1 MTKRIT
7 QIAPIFAF
15 LLPFSLL
22 ADQITLKNGDH
33 LSGTVQKLDGKNL
46 IIKSDLAGVITV
58 PFDAVTEITT
68 TAPLTIGLKDG
79 KSVVGPTKV
88 EGPKVD
94 VQTATAGP
102 VETQRDDVL
111 ALRNMEE
118 QKAYDEQVELYRHP
132 SLLQLWTGS
141 FNLGIGL
148 AQGNS
153 NTFNL
158 TTGFNAVRDTHKDK
172 TTLYFASIYTTGK
185 VTNTFCPTPG
195 NCFERD
201 VTQTTAN
208 SNHGG
213 VIYNRNLTEKLYVW
227 GQADFASDQFQEL
240 ELQVNPSAGFGWHA
254 IKTDTSYLDL
264 LGGGSFNQQYYTA
277 FDRSSAELVVGDE
290 YDKVWRKRTHVHQ
303 SLRFF
308 PNMSYLGQYRVNF
321 DLVASTAVNKL
332 LTLNATFSDR
342 YTSNPPPGTKDNDLI
357 LSAGIGLTFSK
368 LK

>member
-1 MTKRIT
+1 MTKRTIKLT
-7 QIAPIFAF
+7 LPTLVF
-15 LLPFSLL
+15 LFPFSTF

-46 IIKSDLAGVITV
+46 IFKSDLAGVVTV

-79 KSVVGPTKV
+79 KSVVGPTKL

-94 VQTATAGP
+94 VQTVSAGP
-102 VETQRDDVL
+102 VVTQRDDITT
-111 ALRNMEE
+111 LRNMDE

-132 SLLQLWTGS
+132 SLIQLWTGS
-141 FNLGIGL
+141 FNVGIGL

-172 TTLYFASIYTTGK
+172 IGLYFASIYGTGK
-185 VTNTFCPTPG
+185 TCPAAPLTGP
-195 NCFERD
+195 CT
-201 VTQTTAN
+201 TQTTAN

-213 VIYNRNLTEKLYVW
+213 IIYNRNLKPKLYIW
-227 GQADFASDQFQEL
+227 GQVDFASDQFQEL
-240 ELQVNPSAGFGWHA
+240 EFQVNPSLGFGWHA
-254 IKTDTSYLDL
+254 IKTDTSFLDI
-264 LGGGSFNQQYYTA
+264 LGGGSFNQQYYTT
-277 FDRSSAELVVGDE
+277 FNRSSAELVVGDE
-290 YDKVWRKRTHVHQ
+290 YDKVWHKRSHFHE

-308 PNMSYLGQYRVNF
+308 PNMSYLGQYRINL
-321 DLVASTAVNKL
+321 DLVASTAVSKL

-357 LSAGIGLTFSK
+357 LSAGVGVTFSK

>member
-1 MTKRIT
+1 MTKRT
-7 QIAPIFAF
+7 TKFATTI
-15 LLPFSLL
+15 LSLMLPFSLL

-46 IIKSDLAGVITV
+46 IFKSDLAGVITV
-58 PFDAVTEITT
+58 PFDAVTEIKT

-79 KSVVGPTKV
+79 KSVVGPATL

-94 VQTATAGP
+94 VQTASAGP
-102 VETQRDDVL
+102 VETQRDDITT
-111 ALRNMEE
+111 LRNIEE
-118 QKAYDEQVELYRHP
+118 QKAYDDQVELYRHP
-132 SLLQLWTGS
+132 SLIQLWTGS

-172 TTLYFASIYTTGK
+172 TTLYFASIYSTGK
-185 VTNTFCPTPG
+185 SCPPAPETGP
-195 NCFERD
+195 CT
-201 VTQTTAN
+201 TQTTAN

-213 VIYNRNLTEKLYVW
+213 LIYNRNLKPKLYIW
-227 GQADFASDQFQEL
+227 GQADFASDEFQEL
-240 ELQVNPSAGFGWHA
+240 EFQVNPSLGFGYHV
-254 IKTDTSYLDL
+254 IKTDTSFLDI
-264 LGGGSFNQQYYTA
+264 LGGGSFNQQYYTM

-290 YDKVWRKRTHVHQ
+290 YDKVWHKRSHVHQ

-321 DLVASTAVNKL
+321 DLVGSTAVSKL
-332 LTLNATFSDR
+332 LTLNVTFSDR

-357 LSAGIGLTFSK
+357 LSAGIGVTFTK

>member
-1 MTKRIT
+1 MTKRNSK
-7 QIAPIFAF
+7 FAVTILGL

-46 IIKSDLAGVITV
+46 IFKSDLAGVITV

-79 KSVVGPTKV
+79 KSVVGPTKL

-94 VQTATAGP
+94 VQTAAAGP
-102 VETQRDDVL
+102 VETQRDDITT
-111 ALRNMEE
+111 LRDMEE
-118 QKAYDEQVELYRHP
+118 QKAYDDQVELYRHP
-132 SLLQLWTGS
+132 SLIQLWTGS
-141 FNLGIGL
+141 FSLGIGL

-172 TTLYFASIYTTGK
+172 TTLYFASIYSENKTCPEAPATGPCTTAS
-185 VTNTFCPTPG
+185 
-195 NCFERD
+195 
-201 VTQTTAN
+201 TAN

-213 VIYNRNLTEKLYVW
+213 VIYNRDLNPKLFVW
-227 GQADFASDQFQEL
+227 GQADFSSDEFQQL
-240 ELQVNPSAGFGWHA
+240 DFQVNPSAGLGWHA
-254 IKTDTSYLDL
+254 IKTDTSYLDI
-264 LGGGSFNQQYYTA
+264 LGGGSFNQQYYTT
-277 FDRSSAELVVGDE
+277 FDRSSGEIVIGDE
-290 YDKVWRKRTHVHQ
+290 YDKVWHKRTHLHQ

-308 PNMSYLGQYRVNF
+308 PNMTDLGQYRINF
-321 DLVASTAVNKL
+321 DLVGSTNINKVFALNLAV
-332 LTLNATFSDR
+332 SDR

-357 LSAGIGLTFSK
+357 LSAGVGITFTK